1 MPSEE
6 QRLRTLARARKH
18 GDKALEVFTLEA
30 MAREGYP
37 EVVEADILHPK
48 HDEAATKYLEGGPPK
63 PILEAQYPTLKEKPV
78 RRAPVK
84 PQTPSRAKRIPKRTP
99 RKRGR

>member
-18 GDKALEVFTLEA
+18 GDKALEVFTLAA
-30 MAREGYP
+30 MEREGYP
-37 EVVEADILHPK
+37 EVVEAPPVP
-48 HDEAATKYLEGGPPK
+48 EPPK

-84 PQTPSRAKRIPKRTP
+84 PQTPSRAKRIPKKAP
-99 RKRGR
+99 RRKH